1 MKIGILKMPLAAT
14 ALLLV
19 LSGTAQAQDTYDVHC
34 DTLDGLY
41 DATAELEF
49 TNDKDRTGLQGKVTE
64 AQAKLAE
71 GKDCDATQKLRDY
84 DSKLAKLF
92 SAAKPKVSEP
102 HPGTLECIAVA
113 LETFIDD
120 TCADDA
126 GDPPRGKG
134 PKNK

>member
-1 MKIGILKMPLAAT
+1 MKNKILKAP
-14 ALLLV
+14 LLV
-19 LSGTAQAQDTYDVHC
+19 TATLFALGLSVQVQADDLVYC
-34 DTLDGLY
+34 DTLDGLF
-41 DATAELEF
+41 DATGYLEF
-49 TNDKDRTGLQGKVTE
+49 TNSKDLTGLQGKVTE

-84 DSKLAKLF
+84 DSKLTKLF

-113 LETFIDD
+113 LDTFIDD
-120 TCADDA
+120 TCEEA

>member
-1 MKIGILKMPLAAT
+1 MKNKILKAP
-14 ALLLV
+14 LLV
-19 LSGTAQAQDTYDVHC
+19 TATLFALGVSVQAQADHLVYC
-34 DTLDGLY
+34 DTLDGLF
-41 DATAELEF
+41 DATGYLTF
-49 TNDKDRTGLQGKVTE
+49 TNSKDLIGLQGKVTE

-84 DSKLAKLF
+84 DSKLRQLF

-113 LETFIDD
+113 LDTFIDD
-120 TCADDA
+120 TCEEA

-134 PKNK
+134 PNTK

>member
-49 TNDKDRTGLQGKVTE
+49 TTDKDRTGLQGKVTE

-84 DSKLAKLF
+84 QSKLDKLLG
-92 SAAKPKVSEP
+92 AAKPKVSEEP
-102 HPGTLECIAVA
+102 HPGTLACIFLA
-113 LETFIDD
+113 LDTFIDD
-120 TCADDA
+120 NCA

-134 PKNK
+134 PKKK